1 MQLLEI
7 LHTLLNAPRLKAK
20 YIGELPLGIREVM
33 RETFESF
40 SITFQDNLDPDM
52 LKEICTSEGFAI
64 MEKESRK
71 EEIYDQFGNMIEIRV
86 VEWRYPFR
94 IVDSSSEI
102 VLFSDPEDS
111 RKIYLLPLLASG
123 RFIKLR
129 KDVVSAIEKYMR
141 KKNGQCN

>member
-1 MQLLEI
+1 MPLLEI
-7 LHTLLNAPRLKAK
+7 LQTLLHAPRLKAK

-71 EEIYDQFGNMIEIRV
+71 EEIYDQFGNMIETRV

-94 IVDSSSEI
+94 IVDSSREI
-102 VLFSDPEDS
+102 VLFSDPDDL
-111 RKIYLLPLLASG
+111 RKIYVLPLLASG
-123 RFIKLR
+123 RSIKLR
-129 KDVVSAIEKYMR
+129 KDVISAIEKYMR
-141 KKNGQCN
+141 KKNG